1 MHPQAQDKDHRRF
14 HLWNHGAF
22 VLCLLL
28 MTGCASERPAHTGE
42 ANGPV
47 MVPALYFTTIAVEK
61 PAHFPTTEGAMRL
74 IPIGQYVVDSVDNS
88 QLRLTPEDTPTPLV
102 IAAAL
107 QSHDIAIPSPLV
119 LAFAEREDEPHVL
132 LLLPDGRALDAIGS
146 FSGIKSRDVLRA
158 NRRYTFQAPSVAP
171 RLAEGTVPSV
181 ADTDRSAAP
190 FTAPLNG
197 QLGTVDI
204 AIQQIITDID
214 RQREK
219 ENAEQ
224 ARVKDMED
232 QNALPYATQRVM
244 STYGQ
249 AQALAQATLA
259 KLQGK
264 FQLEFNMDRPGGDYA
279 QSAKATPES
288 CRAVCSSDPNCQ
300 AFTFVK
306 PPAGSSAGHCFL
318 KRIVPTAVRNTC
330 CISAKRKSAQE
341 EMLGNIGR

>member
-1 MHPQAQDKDHRRF
+1 MNRII
-14 HLWNHGAF
+14 
-22 VLCLLL
+22 VLALILLV
-28 MTGCASERPAHTGE
+28 TVGCVSERPAHIAD

-61 PAHFPTTEGAMRL
+61 PAHFPTRDGAMQL
-74 IPIGQYVVDSVDNS
+74 IPIGQYVVDSVDNA
-88 QLRLTPEDTPTPLV
+88 QLRLTPNDTPTPLV

-146 FSGIKSRDVLRA
+146 FTGIQSRAIIRPH
-158 NRRYTFQAPSVAP
+158 RRYTFQAGTGTLRAE
-171 RLAEGTVPSV
+171 RLREARDTS
-181 ADTDRSAAP
+181 TDRSLP
-190 FTAPLNG
+190 GTIFDGPLIGTHIG
-197 QLGTVDI
+197 QPISGPETQNKLGQFE
-204 AIQQIITDID
+204 IQ
-214 RQREK
+214 
-219 ENAEQ
+219 N
-224 ARVKDMED
+224 
-232 QNALPYATQRVM
+232 LM
-244 STYGQ
+244 SNYSQ
-249 AQALAQATLA
+249 AQALAQSTLA
-259 KLQGK
+259 KLNGR

-288 CRAVCSSDPNCQ
+288 CRADCSSDLNCQ

-306 PPAGSSAGHCFL
+306 PPAGSSVGHCFL
-318 KRIVPTAVRNTC
+318 KRNVPPAVGNIC